1 MKWNPPMPEK
11 NTHPPEV
18 DRAAGDRALCL
29 LGAILLAGMLVIGF
43 GGPAAAT
50 LPLPRA
56 TPPTTLAIRINH
68 APASLIQ
75 LLPDIGPT
83 LSGRIVEARRELGP
97 FLAAEDLLKVSGIG
111 PKTLAGIKPFL
122 TFEP

>member
-1 MKWNPPMPEK
+1 MQAKSTP
-11 NTHPPEV
+11 HPEV
-18 DRAAGDRALCL
+18 DREAGDRALATLGGIL
-29 LGAILLAGMLVIGF
+29 LGVAVVLWL
-43 GGPAAAT
+43 GGGAAAT

-56 TPPTTLAIRINH
+56 APPATLAIRINH

-111 PKTLAGIKPFL
+111 PKTLAGIRPFL